1 MKTPEFDE
9 NASVTNSF
17 AWFGYTCMLVAV
29 SVVTALV
36 TNKITD
42 KIFGNKD

>member
-9 NASVTNSF
+9 NTSVTNGF
-17 AWFGYTCMLVAV
+17 AWFGYTCMLVVV
-29 SVVTALV
+29 SVATALV

-42 KIFGNKD
+42 KIFGNED